1 MHFHTLALQVL
12 LTWSCCQTGAGA
24 FVPTKLTH
32 HKITASLHQS
42 NPPIRHA
49 NTILF
54 SSNDDGNENKSANEN
69 KPKIPKGLP
78 PDAGKALD
86 GVDAVEAE
94 ARKAIEAANEAL
106 RGASVNV
113 DSVVSDEEKQA
124 AAERQ
129 RQIDLQ
135 RKMEKEKA
143 EARKK
148 VVEQIQ
154 KDAVVSAIGGVAY
167 GFIGGIAAD
176 IAIAANDIDLDM
188 VIPPIALGAGIG
200 VAGLALGLQENEVG
214 STARSIFGGPVK
226 SITKSITS
234 AISSAIESAVDE
246 VKATPSKIKNVVD
259 QKVKETTDEI
269 KAIPQKVKDKAVET
283 VNKTTDEIKAIPEKV
298 KDETVKAVEKTKEEI
313 EKSTKKAVEEIKATP
328 GRVVE
333 GTKKKVIEIEKD
345 LERQVE
351 ETIEQIE
358 KKVEETV
365 DEIVSFPGKKIDEVR
380 FIFYLFWKI
389 TCVLESY
396 WIHVFVAIG
405 DSV

>member
-1 MHFHTLALQVL
+1 MQFHTLALQVL
-12 LTWSCCQTGAGA
+12 LTWSTCQTGAGA

-32 HKITASLHQS
+32 RKVTSSLHQS
-42 NPPIRHA
+42 NPSMRHA

-54 SSNDDGNENKSANEN
+54 SSNGNDDINKDAKDN
-69 KPKIPKGLP
+69 KPKIPEGLP

-113 DSVVSDEEKQA
+113 DNEVSDEEREA
-124 AAERQ
+124 AVERQ
-129 RQIDLQ
+129 RQLDMQ
-135 RKMEKEKA
+135 RKMEKERA
-143 EARKK
+143 DARKK

-154 KDAVVSAIGGVAY
+154 KDAVVSAIGGVAF

-188 VIPPIALGAGIG
+188 VIPPIALGAGLG
-200 VAGLALGLQENEVG
+200 VTGLALGLQENEVG
-214 STARSIFGGPVK
+214 STARNIFGGPVK
-226 SITKSITS
+226 SIAKSITS
-234 AISSAIESAVDE
+234 AVSNAVESAVDE
-246 VKATPSKIKNVVD
+246 VKATPSKIKNAVD

-269 KAIPQKVKDKAVET
+269 KAIPQKVKEKAVET
-283 VNKTTDEIKAIPEKV
+283 VNKTTDEIKAIPEKL
-298 KDETVKAVEKTKEEI
+298 KDETAKAVDKTKEEI

-328 GRVVE
+328 GKVVE

-351 ETIEQIE
+351 ETIDQIE

-365 DEIVSFPGKKIDEVR
+365 DEIVSFPGKKLDEVR
-380 FIFYLFWKI
+380 MQFI
-389 TCVLESY
+389 
-396 WIHVFVAIG
+396 VF
-405 DSV
+405 